1 MGIRLVFKAGRIL
14 SGFRSV
20 ISSVSQSLNET
31 SLEEVSGLT
40 RSMLIGSVC
49 GAFLLPALFPVWL
62 ALHVDGDLVNC
73 GNGFG
78 TRKTD
83 VDHFLVIVL
92 FVIWVVGVL
101 FGYSSSSIP
110 GAIAASLCVGSIAG
124 GFLGFWVH
132 QRKFS

>member
-1 MGIRLVFKAGRIL
+1 M
-14 SGFRSV
+14 

-62 ALHVDGDLVNC
+62 ALHVDDDLVNC

-78 TRKTD
+78 TRKKD
-83 VDHFLVIVL
+83 VDNLLVIVL
-92 FVIWVVGVL
+92 FVIWLVGVL

-124 GFLGFWVH
+124 AFLGFWVH